1 MLKSSMAKVKDDPAY
16 PEAVKK
22 AGLPTA
28 FIDFGDQERAMAG
41 AEGTLELAAK
51 YEALLTGK

>member
-1 MLKSSMAKVKDDPAY
+1 MAKVKDDPAY

-28 FIDFGDQERAMAG
+28 FIDFGDQKRAMDA
-41 AEGTLELAAK
+41 AEGTLALAAK
-51 YEALLTGK
+51 YESLLTGK